1 MKSLKQ
7 YLTESEKSY
16 DFRLRSVVEMTNEQL
31 DKLETF
37 LAKYNVESV
46 KAPRKTIM
54 QRAPRGFGAIGPSE
68 VHMIDFTTKLPVS
81 TNVLHEEISR
91 KLGVG
96 LGSIRVHS
104 MLEEQEVWDDE
115 FEAEDT
121 EGKSVL
127 ADADYSDSE
136 KVDHSENF
144 GNEFV
149 EKFIKDLP
157 KSELNKEYKV

>member
-46 KAPRKTIM
+46 KAPRKSIM
-54 QRAPRGFGAIGPSE
+54 QRAPRGFGAIGPAE

-81 TNVLHEEISR
+81 PAVLHEEISR

-115 FEAEDT
+115 FEVEDNT
-121 EGKSVL
+121 GKSVL
-127 ADADYSDSE
+127 SDADYSDSE
-136 KVDHSENF
+136 KVDHSEHF

-149 EKFIKDLP
+149 TKFVKDLP
-157 KSELNKEYKV
+157 KSKLNKEYKV

>member
-1 MKSLKQ
+1 MKSLKH
-7 YLTESEKSY
+7 YLAESEKSY
-16 DFRLRSVVEMTNEQL
+16 DFRIRSIVEMSNEQL

-37 LAKYNVESV
+37 LEKYSVESI

-54 QRAPRGFGAIGPSE
+54 QKSPRGFGDTGPAE

-81 TNVLHEEISR
+81 PEVLHEEISR
-91 KLGVG
+91 KLCVG

-104 MLEEQEVWDDE
+104 MLEEQEMWDDE
-115 FEAEDT
+115 YEAEET

-127 ADADYSDSE
+127 ADSEYKDSE

-149 EKFIKDLP
+149 EKFVKNLP

>member
-1 MKSLKQ
+1 MKSLKH

-16 DFRLRSVVEMTNEQL
+16 DFRIRSIVEMSNDQM

-37 LAKYNVESV
+37 LDKYSVERV

-54 QRAPRGFGAIGPSE
+54 QRAPRGFGDIGPAE
-68 VHMIDFTTKLPVS
+68 VYIIDITTKLPVS
-81 TNVLHEEISR
+81 PAVLHEEISR

-104 MLEEQEVWDDE
+104 MLEDQEMWDDE
-115 FEAEDT
+115 YESGYEK
-121 EGKSVL
+121 GKSVL
-127 ADADYSDSE
+127 SDAEYMDAE

-149 EKFIKDLP
+149 EKFVKNQP